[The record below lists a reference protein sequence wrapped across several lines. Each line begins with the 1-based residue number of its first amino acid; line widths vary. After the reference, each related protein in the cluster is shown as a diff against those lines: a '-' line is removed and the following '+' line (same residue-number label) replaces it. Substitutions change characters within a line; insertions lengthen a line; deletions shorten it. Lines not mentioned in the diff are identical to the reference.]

1 MIVWLD
7 RKQRYRADVGIEQDV
22 LRAGEYAAVLSI
34 DEAMARAEAEARRI
48 LGDAHSHAASIR
60 ESAMAEAAATD
71 AAAQAR
77 WEAAAAEGY
86 AAGLRKAHDDANAV
100 MLHEARDAYTAMAS
114 AQARLAHLVMAA
126 VERIVCE
133 SDRDALFARVT
144 LRLQRLIDEASFVTL
159 TVHPDDVAR
168 AREALGLLRDTVG
181 RHAALDVV
189 SDANAPV
196 GSCRCEWDNGVF
208 VTSLDEEMAS
218 LRRLLERE
226 RMVAPDPAPAYDVE
240 QHAAQHPDLNDAPIE
255 GTIEDTI
262 EGTIEDYAPQP
273 AYGAAA

>member
-7 RKQRYRADVGIEQDV
+7 RKHRYPTGVGIEADV
-22 LRAGEYAAVLSI
+22 LRADEYAAVLSI
-34 DEAMARAEAEARRI
+34 DDALARAEAQARAI
-48 LGDAHSHAASIR
+48 VGDAHSQAASIR
-60 ESAMAEAAATD
+60 HAATEDAHATD

-86 AAGLRKAHDDANAV
+86 EAGLQRALDEANAV
-100 MLHEARDAYTAMAS
+100 MLREANDAYTAMAS

-126 VERIVCE
+126 VERVVCE

-144 LRLQRLIDEASFVTL
+144 LRLQRLIDEASFVVL

-168 AREALGLLRDTVG
+168 AREALSLLRDTVG
-181 RHAALDVV
+181 RQAALDVV
-189 SDANAPV
+189 PDASTPA

-208 VTSLDEEMAS
+208 VTSLEEEMAS

-226 RMVAPDPAPAYDVE
+226 LMAVPASGQEASAEDEMPPADDDPHDDHMVYRE
-240 QHAAQHPDLNDAPIE
+240 
-255 GTIEDTI
+255 
-262 EGTIEDYAPQP
+262 
-273 AYGAAA
+273 AAA

>member
-7 RKQRYRADVGIEQDV
+7 RKQRYRERVGVQGDV
-22 LRAGEYAAVLSI
+22 LRADEYAAVLSI
-34 DEAMARAEAEARRI
+34 DDALARAETEARQI
-48 LGDAHSHAASIR
+48 VGDAHAQAAAIRQAAIAHA
-60 ESAMAEAAATD
+60 EATD

-77 WEAAAAEGY
+77 WEAAAAQGY
-86 AAGLRKAHDDANAV
+86 EEGLRRAHDEANAV
-100 MLHEARDAYTAMAS
+100 MLHETYDAYATMAS

-126 VERIVCE
+126 VERVVCE

-181 RHAALDVV
+181 RNAAFDVV
-189 SDANAPV
+189 PDAAAPA

-218 LRRLLERE
+218 LQRLLERE
-226 RMVAPDPAPAYDVE
+226 LMASPAPTSFESAD
-240 QHAAQHPDLNDAPIE
+240 E
-255 GTIEDTI
+255 GQ
-262 EGTIEDYAPQP
+262 YASANIDENPHEMT
-273 AYGAAA
+273 A